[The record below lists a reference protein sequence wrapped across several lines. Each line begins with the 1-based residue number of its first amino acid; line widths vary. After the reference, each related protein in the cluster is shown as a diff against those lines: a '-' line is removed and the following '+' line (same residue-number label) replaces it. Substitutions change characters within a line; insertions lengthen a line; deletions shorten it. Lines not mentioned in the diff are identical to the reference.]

1 MKEEHNMHVNDN
13 YETTSHSSGFVLGL
27 LCGAA
32 VGAAIG
38 LLLAPK
44 TGAEMR
50 RTLADS
56 AERFRRKAGETYGQ
70 ASDAVTDLMDKGRRA
85 ARKGRERVD
94 QAIEDARDAYADE
107 TSGPRETGP
116 TRPY

>member
-1 MKEEHNMHVNDN
+1 MHIDDN
-13 YETTSHSSGFVLGL
+13 YESSSHTSGFVMGL

-32 VGAAIG
+32 VGAAVG

-56 AERFRRKAGETYGQ
+56 AERFRQKATETYGQ
-70 ASDAVTDLMDKGRRA
+70 ASDAVTDLVDKGRRM

-94 QAIEDARDAYADE
+94 QAVDEARNAYEE
-107 TSGPRETGP
+107 TTGSRETGP

>member
-1 MKEEHNMHVNDN
+1 MHVNDN
-13 YETTSHSSGFVLGL
+13 YETSSHTSGFVMGL

-32 VGAAIG
+32 VGAAVG

-56 AERFRRKAGETYGQ
+56 AEKLRRKASETYGQ
-70 ASDAVTDLMDKGRRA
+70 ASDAVSDLVDKGRKM

-94 QAIEDARDAYADE
+94 DAIDEARTAYNE
-107 TSGPRETGP
+107 ETGGSTGS

>member
-1 MKEEHNMHVNDN
+1 MHANDN
-13 YETTSHSSGFVLGL
+13 YEVSQGSGGGFITGL
-27 LCGAA
+27 IWGAA

-56 AERFRRKAGETYGQ
+56 AERFRRRAGETYSE
-70 ASDAVTDLMDKGRRA
+70 ASDAVSDLVDKGKKA
-85 ARKGRERVD
+85 VRKGRDRV
-94 QAIEDARDAYADE
+94 EDAVNEARSAYSEE
-107 TSGPRETGP
+107 TNSSS
-116 TRPY
+116 RPY

>member
-1 MKEEHNMHVNDN
+1 MHVNDN
-13 YETTSHSSGFVLGL
+13 YEATSHTSGFVMGL

-32 VGAAIG
+32 VGAAVG

-56 AERFRRKAGETYGQ
+56 AEKFRRRASETYGQ
-70 ASDAVTDLMDKGRRA
+70 ASDAVSDLVDKGRRM
-85 ARKGRERVD
+85 ARRGRERVD
-94 QAIEDARDAYADE
+94 EAMDEARTAYAE
-107 TSGPRETGP
+107 ETGGSQGP
-116 TRPY
+116 SRPY

>member
-1 MKEEHNMHVNDN
+1 MHGNDN
-13 YETTSHSSGFVLGL
+13 YDTTSHTSGFVMGL

-32 VGAAIG
+32 VGAAVG

-56 AERFRRKAGETYGQ
+56 AEKLRRRAGETYGQ
-70 ASDAVTDLMDKGRRA
+70 ASEAVTDLMDKGRRM
-85 ARKGRERVD
+85 ARKGREQVND
-94 QAIEDARDAYADE
+94 AIEDAKSAYADE
-107 TSGPRETGP
+107 TGGSRETS
-116 TRPY
+116 RPY

>member
-1 MKEEHNMHVNDN
+1 MHVNDN
-13 YETTSHSSGFVLGL
+13 YETQSHTSGFVMGL

-32 VGAAIG
+32 VGAAVG

-56 AERFRRKAGETYGQ
+56 AERFRRQAGETYGQ
-70 ASDAVTDLMDKGRRA
+70 ASEAVSDLMEKGRRV

-94 QAIEDARDAYADE
+94 DAIQEAKSAYAEE
-107 TSGPRETGP
+107 TSGSREP
-116 TRPY
+116 SRPY

>member
-1 MKEEHNMHVNDN
+1 MHIDDN
-13 YETTSHSSGFVLGL
+13 YETTSHASGFVMGM

-56 AERFRRKAGETYGQ
+56 AERFRRKATETYGQ
-70 ASDAVTDLMDKGRRA
+70 ASDAVSDLVDKGRKM
-85 ARKGRERVD
+85 ARKGRDRVD
-94 QAIEDARDAYADE
+94 ETMDDARSAFEQTTGA
-107 TSGPRETGP
+107 RETGP